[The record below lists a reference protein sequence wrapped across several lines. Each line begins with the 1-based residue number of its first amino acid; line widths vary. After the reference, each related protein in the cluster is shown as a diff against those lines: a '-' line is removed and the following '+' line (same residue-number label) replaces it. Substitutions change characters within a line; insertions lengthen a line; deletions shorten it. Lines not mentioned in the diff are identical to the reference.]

1 MRPKDGNA
9 ITASSPTVFGMVVA
23 LGVLAGSVM
32 RADAIRERPQISS
45 EKAKRTPAQQKI
57 NSQLLYEIYRRRG
70 EARQQGVP
78 SGATGVRIDARGR
91 TVVDVRAVPVT
102 EALQR
107 TIRTLGGTILSVSPE
122 HQSILARVPLLKLEA
137 LAADSTVRFIEP
149 AAEPI
154 TNKPK

>member
-137 LAADSTVRFIEP
+137 LAADSTVR
-149 AAEPI
+149 
-154 TNKPK
+154 